1 MEKRPGDSRRD
12 QTSQQ
17 KSGHSGNSTSNSSN
31 STAGINSNSSGISSN
46 STGLSSI
53 TVNGNSSN
61 SRNHYHHHHHAKKSK
76 RRGSKKG
83 NGNLPQPGEL
93 GHCVDSRQQQGQQQQ
108 FNSQQKGYVSVPS
121 NSAAQ
126 LEYGKIY
133 WQQSPVQ
140 QQLLATQN
148 GQRLFTAVSDPTV
161 CGYSPMP
168 LTYAMEPV
176 SLPPM
181 YQLYQPVPRPS
192 YHSYRGRPRH
202 NHAQGASGISGGK
215 IPMPFNYGNGYANLH
230 ENNVGY
236 STGIGYQN
244 GDYASLPPAANIE
257 NGVTAQ
263 ELGCEHRRYSD
274 PGLGPLQI
282 PKIGKSD
289 DSESMDSASSVT
301 TIERSSKLVL
311 SLIEQVTA
319 LKGSNSQLFR
329 ELHQTK
335 AELET
340 VKMELNRLKQSSFAD
355 YQPGM
360 LSDIVREMREAAK
373 VREESLISKVKSMM
387 NEKQPFSSIPDTATT
402 ELDELKNQ
410 LARITD
416 EKTETEVRLAKVE
429 QELAALKSSANDE
442 GQEIVALEEETLA
455 LRRELQEARASRNKA
470 QNQASKCVVK
480 NAEVAAAS
488 PRPVTPDNH
497 HVTKTKTKTTHNY
510 TTVTQPS
517 QLPQH
522 AAVIISNTDHVIAPL
537 PSQSKD
543 TDTDPDTDPVTDFS
557 PIASKSCEN
566 TPPSIENALSKFKPV
581 FDEEIGADFPFFNH
595 EIDDNRYRESVE
607 KNYCTNDDREEK
619 ILDKNHFTTS
629 TSTPMKTDGSC
640 NNDSAVTNNA
650 IRDVFDKCIRDFND
664 QEFFNNETDDRK
676 SPDIIELKEMQAKN
690 FNANDCIDDIP
701 EVAVVDGK
709 SFGRLNIVKKPA
721 CSVRIINSKGLKPP
735 PTKATYTT
743 AYI

>member
-1 MEKRPGDSRRD
+1 MDKRPADSRRD

-17 KSGHSGNSTSNSSN
+17 KSSHSSN
-31 STAGINSNSSGISSN
+31 TANSNSNN
-46 STGLSSI
+46 SHNQHNNRYYI
-53 TVNGNSSN
+53 
-61 SRNHYHHHHHAKKSK
+61 KKSK
-76 RRGSKKG
+76 RRNSKKG
-83 NGNLPQPGEL
+83 TGSSPQTGEL
-93 GHCVDSRQQQGQQQQ
+93 SQCVESRQQQEQQQL
-108 FNSQQKGYVSVPS
+108 NSQQKSYISALA

-126 LEYGKIY
+126 TDYGKIY
-133 WQQSPVQ
+133 WQQSPLQ
-140 QQLLATQN
+140 QQLRATQN
-148 GQRLFTAVSDPTV
+148 SQRLFTAASDPAV

-181 YQLYQPVPRPS
+181 YQLFQPVPRPS
-192 YHSYRGRPRH
+192 YHSYQGRGRQ
-202 NHAQGASGISGGK
+202 NHAQGASGILGGK
-215 IPMPFNYGNGYANLH
+215 TTPPFNHLNGYSSLQ

-236 STGIGYQN
+236 STGVGYQN
-244 GDYASLPPAANIE
+244 GDYTSLPPAANIQ
-257 NGVTAQ
+257 NGVAAQ
-263 ELGCEHRRYSD
+263 ELGSEHRRYSD
-274 PGLGPLQI
+274 PGLGPLEI
-282 PKIGKSD
+282 PKFGKSD
-289 DSESMDSASSVT
+289 DSESIDSGSSGT
-301 TIERSSKLVL
+301 TVGRSNKLVL

-319 LKGSNSQLFR
+319 LKESNSQLFK

-340 VKMELNRLKQSSFAD
+340 VKMELTRLKQSSFAD

-387 NEKQPFSSIPDTATT
+387 NEKQPFSSIPDTSTT

-416 EKTETEVRLAKVE
+416 EKTKTEVRLAKVE

-455 LRRELQEARASRNKA
+455 LRRELQEAMASRNKA

-488 PRPVTPDNH
+488 PRSVTPDNH
-497 HVTKTKTKTTHNY
+497 HVTKTKIITTHNY
-510 TTVTQPS
+510 TTVTQSS
-517 QLPQH
+517 QPQH
-522 AAVIISNTDHVIAPL
+522 SAVITSNTDHATAPL
-537 PSQSKD
+537 ASQKN
-543 TDTDPDTDPVTDFS
+543 DTDPDTDPDTDHVTDFS
-557 PIASKSCEN
+557 PIDLKLCQNNPPNNEN
-566 TPPSIENALSKFKPV
+566 TLAKFKPI
-581 FDEEIGADFPFFNH
+581 FEEEIGADFLLFKH
-595 EIDDNRYRESVE
+595 EIDDNISA
-607 KNYCTNDDREEK
+607 KNDFIN
-619 ILDKNHFTTS
+619 S
-629 TSTPMKTDGSC
+629 TSTPMKIDGSC
-640 NNDSAVTNNA
+640 NNDPVITNDA
-650 IRDVFDKCIRDFND
+650 IRAVFDECMQDCND
-664 QEFFNNETDDRK
+664 QEFFNDETDDRK
-676 SPDIIELKEMQAKN
+676 SPDIIGLHQGLRAKN
-690 FNANDCIDDIP
+690 FTPNDRIVDIP

-709 SFGRLNIVKKPA
+709 SFGRVNIVKKPA